1 MNTEEKKSLKARL
14 GSLIAVKRTAAK
26 YSKGQLGR
34 LINVSTQSISN
45 YEYGKSLPSKRK
57 LKDLIE
63 VLNINIEELK
73 ESDNGLYR
81 FISDEL
87 KLLQEEEDKMREKLN
102 INPNFKEAYEEELFK
117 MLARYSKQVAL
128 NNSYSLNSW
137 IDIPVFSSIT
147 SGDLEQNQEVIGKTR
162 IPSEWLYGEHTY
174 FGLKVNDDRNIPYFI
189 EGDIL
194 IAQQIDD
201 KYTLGNDEFVI
212 FNINGS
218 NARVGR
224 YHTTGNQV
232 SISFVNES
240 YKPQEISVFD
250 TLKII
255 GVVKELRRRVV

>member
-1 MNTEEKKSLKARL
+1 MSNKKNENLKIRFGKIIEAERKASGLSMRKL
-14 GSLIAVKRTAAK
+14 GQKMD
-26 YSKGQLGR
+26 
-34 LINVSTQSISN
+34 VSYQSISN
-45 YEYGKSLPSKRK
+45 YEKGENIPTKRN
-57 LKDLIE
+57 LKKILDILGVNVE
-63 VLNINIEELK
+63 SFK
-73 ESDNGLYR
+73 ESDRQLYDY
-81 FISDEL
+81 IMDQYKKIE
-87 KLLQEEEDKMREKLN
+87 KEDEKL
-102 INPNFKEAYEEELFK
+102 KELIEYDKEHQMSELATMTK
-117 MLARYSKQVAL
+117 ELVLQLTL
-128 NNSYSLNSW
+128 NNSYDINSW

-194 IAQQIDD
+194 IAQKIDD